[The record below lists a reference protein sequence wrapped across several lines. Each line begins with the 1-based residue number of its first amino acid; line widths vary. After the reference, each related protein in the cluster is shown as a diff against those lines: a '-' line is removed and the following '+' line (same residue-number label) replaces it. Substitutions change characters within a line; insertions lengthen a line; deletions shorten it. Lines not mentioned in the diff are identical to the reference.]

1 MDRFGDQSWFV
12 SRAKGVDRIEIGFR
26 GRIAAEDGEA
36 SARAFLV
43 ALGSASV
50 DVVFDVRRVDG
61 YDGRARVAWQT
72 ALLPRRK
79 QLRSMTIVS
88 TSPLTR
94 MGASV
99 FALFLGIECNL
110 LREPPA
116 TWR

>member
-12 SRAKGVDRIEIGFR
+12 SRAKDVDRIVIGFR

-36 SARAFLV
+36 SAKAFLA

-50 DVVFDVRRVDG
+50 HVVFDVRQVEG
-61 YDGRARVAWQT
+61 YDGRARQAWQT

-79 QLRSMTIVS
+79 QLRSITVVS
-88 TSPLTR
+88 TSALTR

-99 FALFLGIECNL
+99 FALFLGIECVL
-110 LREPPA
+110 LREPPSS
-116 TWR
+116 